1 MKRLQNKIAE
11 SSLTLPVVVAV
22 GALVWGLSILFRGVA
37 VHQLVLFAV
46 SCYFMVELSNSNAL
60 LRVRSRMI
68 TTTFIALSCA
78 ASPLFA
84 SFTGTFVQL
93 CFIIAILILFQ
104 TYQRPDCVGR
114 IYYSFLFF
122 GLASLTFVQTLFF
135 VPLLWLLMATQLQS
149 ISVKGLSASLLGLA
163 TPYWIESAWC
173 ILDRDFT
180 PMTDHFAELL
190 QLAVPFEGMTINVGQ
205 TAVFA
210 LIVLLS
216 ITGIVHF
223 WLHSFEDKIRIR
235 LLYGFF
241 TSMLLFCT
249 LLLCLQPQHYKVL
262 MPLLTVFASPVI
274 AHFLTFTQSRLTNIV
289 FIVVSVLTLA
299 LIVLNLWMPSLT
311 F

>member
-11 SSLTLPVVVAV
+11 SSLTLPVVVAG
-22 GALVWGLSILFRGVA
+22 GALVWGLSLLFRGGA
-37 VHQLVLFAV
+37 WPQLVCFAV
-46 SCYFMVELSNSNAL
+46 SCYLMVELSNANAL
-60 LRVRSRMI
+60 LRVRSRMV
-68 TTTFIALSCA
+68 TATFIALSCA

-93 CFIIAILILFQ
+93 CFIIAMLLLFL
-104 TYQRPDCVGR
+104 TYQRPDSVGR
-114 IYYSFLFF
+114 IYYAFLFV
-122 GLASLTFVQTLFF
+122 GLSSMAFVQVLYF

-149 ISVKGLSASLLGLA
+149 FSIKGLSATLLGLI
-163 TPYWIESAWC
+163 TPYWIASVWC
-173 ILDRDFT
+173 LFERDFT
-180 PMTDHFAELL
+180 PMTEHFAKLA
-190 QLAVPFEGMTINVGQ
+190 QLAVPYRDMTINIGLL
-205 TAVFA
+205 AVVV
-210 LIVLLS
+210 LTIVLS

-241 TSMLLFCT
+241 TSMLLFGT
-249 LLLCLQPQHYKVL
+249 LLLCLQPQHYEVL
-262 MPLLTVFASPVI
+262 IPLLTVFASPLI

-299 LIVLNLWMPSLT
+299 LIVLNLWRPSLS